1 MGCRADLAAC
11 SRGNANR
18 TVWELKGVVGG
29 GGQILRCQGV
39 VTDNRRRFF
48 QSADKPGMS
57 HSRFL
62 QNGHMTGRLLSGK
75 SRPVWTLQ
83 RGL

>member
-1 MGCRADLAAC
+1 MGCRADLAAD

-18 TVWELKGVVGG
+18 TDRELKGVG

-48 QSADKPGMS
+48 QRADKPGMS
-57 HSRFL
+57 HPRFL
-62 QNGHMTGRLLSGK
+62 QSGHMTGRLLSGK